1 VTTKGWLPASTVTT
15 GGKLVYTLATEPSLT
30 WGSGAGDQ
38 PPQN

>member
-15 GGKLVYTLATEPSLT
+15 GGKLVYTLSTEPSLT
-30 WGSGAGDQ
+30 WGSGAGDV